1 MQKCLDMLEK
11 DENSL
16 SVGRFT
22 AVAAFILWAVV
33 SLYLAIKNVAWG
45 IYEPFCLTV
54 VALVLVQLGN
64 KAIECRMFKITGGDK
79 KWIYVIY

>member
-1 MQKCLDMLEK
+1 MLKK

-22 AVAAFILWAVV
+22 AVVAFLVWVGI
-33 SLYLAIKNVAWG
+33 SIYLALKNVAWG

-64 KAIECRMFKITGGDK
+64 KAIECRMFKIGSEHK
-79 KWIYVIY
+79 

>member
-1 MQKCLDMLEK
+1 MQKFLNMLKK

-22 AVAAFILWAVV
+22 AVAAFFLWAGI
-33 SLYLAIKNVAWG
+33 SLYLAIKNIAWG

-64 KAIECRMFKITGGDK
+64 KAIETKAFKIGGK
-79 KWIYVIY
+79 E

>member
-1 MQKCLDMLEK
+1 MQKFLNMLKK

-22 AVAAFILWAVV
+22 AVVAFLVWVGI
-33 SLYLAIKNVAWG
+33 SIYLALKNVAWG

-64 KAIECRMFKITGGDK
+64 KAIECRMFKIGSEHK
-79 KWIYVIY
+79 

>member
-1 MQKCLDMLEK
+1 MRKFLNMLKK

-22 AVAAFILWAVV
+22 AVAAFILWAVL
-33 SLYLAIKNVAWG
+33 SAYLALRNQAWG
-45 IYEPFCLTV
+45 CYEPFCLTT

-64 KAIECRMFKITGGDK
+64 KAIECRMFKIGKGD
-79 KWIYVIY
+79 I